1 MKRLDE
7 VEPVNE
13 GKIEEGSSGTEL
25 LKPEQITKVEGA
37 IEKVYGVKTV
47 SRGGHAVND
56 SVVGDDADDQMFPVA
71 KVIPFL
77 QECGLKGVSAAD
89 TPDIRTLLNN
99 AKEVSK
105 SDLLNVYAFMDLH
118 GGTEQYSFTFSK
130 RTMLS
135 IQALK

>member
-7 VEPVNE
+7 AELVNE
-13 GKIEEGSSGTEL
+13 GKIEEGSSVREL
-25 LKPEQITKVEGA
+25 QKPEQITKVEGA

-47 SRGGHAVND
+47 SRGGDAVNE

-77 QECGLKGVSAAD
+77 QESGLRGVSAAD
-89 TPDIRTLLNN
+89 TPDIRTFLNN
-99 AKEVSK
+99 AKEASK
-105 SDLLNVYAFMDLH
+105 SDLLNVYAFMDQY
-118 GGTEQYSFTFSK
+118 GGTEQYSFTFSE